1 MEVVCTLG
9 FVLSRTA
16 QGFHSATA
24 NNRTR
29 VDLTDVHRE
38 HLDRGEPFPAA
49 ASPVRRAHDGAVQ
62 GRQLWGAQP
71 ASLRDRGRL
80 LQVCVF
86 WSIISVDTI
95 RFIG

>member
-1 MEVVCTLG
+1 MYTWFCPCPELLKASIPLQLT
-9 FVLSRTA
+9 
-16 QGFHSATA
+16 
-24 NNRTR
+24 NRTR

-62 GRQLWGAQP
+62 GRQLWGAQS
-71 ASLRDRGRL
+71 ASLRDRRRL

>member
-1 MEVVCTLG
+1 MYTWFCPCPELLKASIPLQLT
-9 FVLSRTA
+9 
-16 QGFHSATA
+16 
-24 NNRTR
+24 NRTR

-62 GRQLWGAQP
+62 GRHLWGAQP

-86 WSIISVDTI
+86 WSII
-95 RFIG
+95 